1 MIKIC
6 SRLWIISAFSIL
18 IASEAST
25 PEAIHS
31 VFNATSVE
39 KQLTFSNSGY
49 ELKEVIQDGITYI
62 KPEML
67 GAGSKSRSGDLS
79 LIHI

>member
-39 KQLTFSNSGY
+39 KQLTFS
-49 ELKEVIQDGITYI
+49 LIQDTN
-62 KPEML
+62 
-67 GAGSKSRSGDLS
+67 
-79 LIHI
+79 

>member
-18 IASEAST
+18 IASEASR

-39 KQLTFSNSGY
+39 KQLTFSWSIRT
-49 ELKEVIQDGITYI
+49 LF
-62 KPEML
+62 
-67 GAGSKSRSGDLS
+67 AGLTWLEQKQMFCSMQNAFSE
-79 LIHI
+79 